1 MKKYNLFFSIFYLQ
15 FVLLHFAISDPFV
28 GEMFITKKLVLK
40 RRIFRLI
47 DQFIGST
54 LETPIATGKELSKM
68 HPSVLVKIRSEI
80 YLRIRERHGD
90 IEELVEVT
98 GSNSLENA
106 HGVLNRTVQKSIY
119 EFATQRFVVLNY
131 RVACTF

>member
-1 MKKYNLFFSIFYLQ
+1 
-15 FVLLHFAISDPFV
+15 
-28 GEMFITKKLVLK
+28 
-40 RRIFRLI
+40 
-47 DQFIGST
+47 
-54 LETPIATGKELSKM
+54 M

-106 HGVLNRTVQKSIY
+106 HVVLNRTVQKSIY

>member
-1 MKKYNLFFSIFYLQ
+1 MKKHNLFFSIFCLQ
-15 FVLLHFAISDPFV
+15 FVLLPFAISVPFV
-28 GEMFITKKLVLK
+28 GEMFITKNLVLK
-40 RRIFRLI
+40 KRIFRLI

-54 LETPIATGKELSKM
+54 LETPIATRKELSKI

-98 GSNSLENA
+98 DSNSLENA
-106 HGVLNRTVQKSIY
+106 HVH
-119 EFATQRFVVLNY
+119 
-131 RVACTF
+131 